1 MSATLTS
8 DPVLEVRGRLVDVGG
23 QTSHE
28 LGLGRIF
35 GQMLVY
41 LYLREGICSLDEIG
55 QDLGLS
61 KAATSI
67 AARQLES
74 LGLLRRVWV
83 KGDRKSYYRTA
94 DDIGSALQQGLLS
107 SVRQKISTVANELDV
122 ASELLTKSDDSV
134 EAEFLKSRV
143 KRATHLGKRARKLL
157 ESPLLKLFVRS

>member
-1 MSATLTS
+1 MSTTAATGA
-8 DPVLEVRGRLVDVGG
+8 VAEVRYRLVDVGG
-23 QTSHE
+23 QISHE

-41 LYLREGICSLDEIG
+41 LYLQEGKCSLDEIG

-94 DDIGSALQQGLLS
+94 DDIGSALQKGLLS

-122 ASELLTKSDDSV
+122 ASDLLVDCKGEDDV
-134 EAEFLKSRV
+134 DFLKSRV
-143 KRATHLGKRARKLL
+143 KRAKQLGARTTKLL